1 MRGERRN
8 RTGCLW
14 LVLTV
19 IHLLGFSGM
28 AQPPGRYRLSTD
40 RGIYV
45 AGEAIQFRVFN
56 LNPPVI
62 REQGWSTVYYLEL
75 ISPAGTSLERTKWPL
90 DGEGTAGSLPVPK
103 DIPSGTYFLKG
114 YTKWMKNGTP
124 RDFQYLSMEIIN
136 PYRKD
141 LLRVDTSSGSD
152 VDLQE
157 RGSCSGVGGPV
168 IIPPERTY
176 SPGEQVSLELE
187 SSVTGTSLNCCV
199 SVVWQGAFSTQ
210 MESPGSSGTPA
221 DEGKILP
228 ETQGITLSGS
238 VWRDTSGT
246 PAPYAIVYLSSL
258 GSGNEFYAT
267 YSDAEGR
274 FYFALSDGVGE
285 KEYFISSSL
294 GGRTDLTL
302 RLDQDFSTGQVTLP
316 SFPLRSVQAD
326 PDLVTRLAI
335 NAQIS
340 DQYRESLPQAQPD
353 SGGNGVWFY
362 GEPEVIIRFRDY
374 IQLPDLEEYFSE
386 VIPQVNLR
394 RSGGNR
400 SLQVRGDH
408 PDMQYFQP
416 LVLVDGV
423 AVFDVESVLGISPR
437 AVDRVEIVTAPYIRG
452 NVTFGGIVHLITR
465 TGNMGYMD
473 LPASG
478 LLLKYQKFS
487 GGTVDDLA
495 GRSSGPG
502 TPDVRNTIFWRPDVL
517 LTPGEV
523 RTFGFQAP
531 DVAGNYEIRIVG
543 YGPGG
548 NCHEERQVIRV
559 E

>member
-1 MRGERRN
+1 MRGKRRN
-8 RTGCLW
+8 RRGCLW
-14 LVLTV
+14 LVMTAF
-19 IHLLGFSGM
+19 HLLGLSGM
-28 AQPPGRYRLSTD
+28 GQSPDRYHLSTD

-45 AGEAIQFRVFN
+45 AGELVLFRVFN
-56 LNPPVI
+56 LNPPAI
-62 REQGWSTVYYLEL
+62 RELGWSTVYYLEL
-75 ISPAGTSLERTKWPL
+75 ISPAGTSLERTKWRL
-90 DGEGTAGSLPVPK
+90 NGEGTSGSLAVPG
-103 DIPSGTYFLKG
+103 DIPSGTYYLKG
-114 YTKWMKNGTP
+114 YTKWMRNGDP
-124 RDFQYLSMEIIN
+124 QDFQYLSIQIIN
-136 PYRKD
+136 PYLRE
-141 LLRVDTSSGSD
+141 LLRVDTVTASD

-157 RGSCSGVGGPV
+157 LGACRGTGGPV

-176 SPGEQVSLELE
+176 SRGELVSLELE
-187 SSVTGTSLNCCV
+187 RSVSGTSLNCCI
-199 SVVWQGAFSTQ
+199 SMVWQGAFATQ
-210 MESPGSSGTPA
+210 MESPGSSVGPA
-221 DEGKILP
+221 DEGRFLP
-228 ETQGITLSGS
+228 ETQGVTLSGS

-258 GSGNEFYAT
+258 ESGNEFYAT

-274 FYFALSDGVGE
+274 FYFALTDGVGE

-316 SFPLRSVQAD
+316 SFPLRSVQTD
-326 PDLVTRLAI
+326 PDLITRLAI

-340 DQYRESLPQAQPD
+340 DQYREGIPPAQTD
-353 SGGNGVWFY
+353 SGGNAGWFY
-362 GEPEVIIRFRDY
+362 GEPEVTIWFRDF

-408 PDMQYFQP
+408 PDMEYFPP
-416 LVLVDGV
+416 LLMVDGV

-437 AVDRVEIVTAPYIRG
+437 AVERVEIVTAPYIRG

-478 LLLKYQKFS
+478 LLLSYQKFS
-487 GGTVDDLA
+487 EDAGADLP
-495 GRSSGPG
+495 GLPSGPG
-502 TPDVRNTIFWRPDVL
+502 FPDVRNTIFWRPDVV
-517 LTPGEV
+517 LTPGEG
-523 RTFGFQAP
+523 RRFSFQAP
-531 DVAGNYEIRIVG
+531 DVAGNYEIRITG
-543 YGPGG
+543 YSPGV
-548 NCHEERQVIRV
+548 NCFEERRVIRV